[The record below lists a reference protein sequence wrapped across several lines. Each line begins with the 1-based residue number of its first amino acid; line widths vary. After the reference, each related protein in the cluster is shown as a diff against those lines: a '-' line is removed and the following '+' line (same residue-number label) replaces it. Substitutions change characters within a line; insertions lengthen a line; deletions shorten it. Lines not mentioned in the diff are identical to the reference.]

1 MRRLLATLALST
13 LLVTTSGAEQSYSGV
28 GGFIVRYSYLSPEPE
43 DDFDLLDRILKEMNQ
58 QGGILKV
65 YCNLVEHP
73 KCYALPGGR

>member
-13 LLVTTSGAEQSYSGV
+13 LLVTTSSAAQSYGV
-28 GGFIVRYSYLSPEPE
+28 GGFIVRYSYLSTEPE
-43 DDFDLLDRILKEMNQ
+43 DDFDLLERILKEMNQ